1 MRRSKSVLNDEMNN
15 NYNLENNE
23 EQNQA
28 NKPKP
33 INISKIYGISQN
45 SRKLRKIEEELDQ
58 FDPDSLMI
66 RVDPTI
72 HSTKTIKQIQFYYY
86 NIKNEINKYISQ
98 EKLEESLKKKINKI
112 PKQIELLVH
121 PPKVSTIPP
130 NDNNNEKNANNNN
143 DNSKQK
149 NAENDMGTNDKDIQ
163 KENKPVIDYH
173 YKLKNLETEIGHS
186 YQKYNTIKS
195 KNNKLLIQL
204 EEMRKENLFYMNK
217 LSELKKELKEK
228 EKYYNETK
236 SKVEENIN
244 KNNQNDSLT
253 EIIEKQA
260 ILNKKTQEMTDNI
273 LDSNSE
279 YIEKMAKN
287 KYLDFQKKELEE
299 LIKNLEKKRNKEHQD
314 FNDKIK
320 DEYNKIKDYQK
331 ESKILNELDK
341 DKMNSLEELFNE
353 ILEETKTQN
362 SIQLIEHLSRTR
374 EENIS
379 FKSSVE
385 TLYEYVEKLQEEV
398 NTLEYIISFCE
409 EKMKNKIKLG
419 ENDIKNVDDINKASN
434 LYIKLQYHVIK
445 VLYKQYTDKLFE
457 ILKMYN
463 IDMSQKY
470 LFKSENINA
479 FIEFTVDLQE
489 KLKKIADKIK
499 IEAGSSGSKNFFDFN
514 KWNNKWD
521 RINMAKDEVIKDY
534 YNNFGKGLKF
544 NKKNIKSLVDAY
556 LSKESKKTPSN
567 KK

>member
-1 MRRSKSVLNDEMNN
+1 MRRSKSVLALKKENDNQ
-15 NYNLENNE
+15 LENNE
-23 EQNQA
+23 EETPTG
-28 NKPKP
+28 KLID
-33 INISKIYGISQN
+33 INKIYGKNSY
-45 SRKLRKIEEELDQ
+45 SRKLKKIEDELAQ
-58 FDPDSLMI
+58 FDPDSLMLK
-66 RVDPTI
+66 VDPTI
-72 HSTKTIKQIQFYYY
+72 HSTKTIKQIQFYYN
-86 NIKNEINKYISQ
+86 NIKKGINNYINQ

-121 PPKVSTIPP
+121 PPKVSTIPQ
-130 NDNNNEKNANNNN
+130 NDNNNSKAKNSGEAG
-143 DNSKQK
+143 
-149 NAENDMGTNDKDIQ
+149 DMQ

-228 EKYYNETK
+228 EKHYNETK

-244 KNNQNDSLT
+244 KNNENESLND
-253 EIIEKQA
+253 IIEKQTL
-260 ILNKKTQEMTDNI
+260 LNKKTQEMTDHI

-287 KYLDFQKKELEE
+287 KFLDFQRKELEE
-299 LIKNLEKKRNKEHQD
+299 LIKNLEQKRKEEHEE
-314 FNDKIK
+314 FNNKIK
-320 DEYNKIKDYQK
+320 DEYNKIKDYKK

-341 DKMNSLEELFNE
+341 EKMNNLEELFNE

-379 FKSSVE
+379 FKSSVDS
-385 TLYEYVEKLQEEV
+385 LYEYVEQLQEEV

-409 EKMKNKIKLG
+409 EEMKNKIKLG
-419 ENDIKNVDDINKASN
+419 ENDIKNVDDINKASS
-434 LYIKLQYHVIK
+434 LYIKLQYHVIR

-463 IDMSQKY
+463 VDLSDKY

-499 IEAGSSGSKNFFDFN
+499 IEAGSAISKNYFDFN

-521 RINMAKDEVIKDY
+521 KINMAKDEVIKE
-534 YNNFGKGLKF
+534 YNNTFGKGLKF
-544 NKKNIKSLVDAY
+544 NKKNIKSLVDGY
-556 LSKESKKTPSN
+556 LIKDKKTPSN

>member
-1 MRRSKSVLNDEMNN
+1 MRRSKSVLGSKMKIDNQI
-15 NYNLENNE
+15 ENNE
-23 EQNQA
+23 EENQTG
-28 NKPKP
+28 NV
-33 INISKIYGISQN
+33 IDVNKIYGKTQY
-45 SRKLRKIEEELDQ
+45 SRKLKKIEDELNQ
-58 FDPDSLMI
+58 FDPDSLMLK
-66 RVDPTI
+66 VDPTI
-72 HSTKTIKQIQFYYY
+72 HSTKTIKQIQFYYN
-86 NIKNEINKYISQ
+86 NIKNGINRYINQ

-121 PPKVSTIPP
+121 PPKVSTISTIPQ
-130 NDNNNEKNANNNN
+130 NDNIN
-143 DNSKQK
+143 NSKSK
-149 NAENDMGTNDKDIQ
+149 NVGETGDKDMQ

-228 EKYYNETK
+228 EKNYNETK
-236 SKVEENIN
+236 ARVEENIN
-244 KNNQNDSLT
+244 RNNENDSLND
-253 EIIEKQA
+253 IIEKQTL
-260 ILNKKTQEMTDNI
+260 LNKKTQEMTDKI

-299 LIKNLEKKRNKEHQD
+299 LIQNLEKKRKEEHEE
-314 FNDKIK
+314 FNNKIK
-320 DEYNKIKDYQK
+320 DEYNKIKDYKK

-341 DKMNSLEELFNE
+341 EKMNNLEELFNE

-379 FKSSVE
+379 FKSSVDS
-385 TLYEYVEKLQEEV
+385 LYEYVEKIQEEV

-409 EKMKNKIKLG
+409 EQMKNKIKLG
-419 ENDIKNVDDINKASN
+419 ENDIKNVDDINKASS

-463 IDMSQKY
+463 VDLNEKY

-499 IEAGSSGSKNFFDFN
+499 IEAGSAASKNYFDFN

-521 RINMAKDEVIKDY
+521 KINMAKDEVIKE
-534 YNNFGKGLKF
+534 YNSTFGKGLKF
-544 NKKNIKSLVDAY
+544 NKKNIKSLVDGY
-556 LSKESKKTPSN
+556 LIKDKKSPSN

>member
-1 MRRSKSVLNDEMNN
+1 MRRSKSVLALKKENDNQ
-15 NYNLENNE
+15 LENNE
-23 EQNQA
+23 EETPTG
-28 NKPKP
+28 KLID
-33 INISKIYGISQN
+33 INKIYGKNSY
-45 SRKLRKIEEELDQ
+45 SRKLKKIEDELNQ
-58 FDPDSLMI
+58 FDPDSLMLK
-66 RVDPTI
+66 VDPTI
-72 HSTKTIKQIQFYYY
+72 HSTKTIKQIQFYYN
-86 NIKNEINKYISQ
+86 NIKKGINNYINQ

-121 PPKVSTIPP
+121 PPKVSTIPQ
-130 NDNNNEKNANNNN
+130 NDNNNSKAKNSGEAG
-143 DNSKQK
+143 
-149 NAENDMGTNDKDIQ
+149 DMQ

-228 EKYYNETK
+228 EKHYNETK

-244 KNNQNDSLT
+244 KNNENESLND
-253 EIIEKQA
+253 IIEKQTL
-260 ILNKKTQEMTDNI
+260 LNKKTQEMTDHI
-273 LDSNSE
+273 LDSNTE

-299 LIKNLEKKRNKEHQD
+299 LIKNLEQKRKEEHEE
-314 FNDKIK
+314 FNNKIK
-320 DEYNKIKDYQK
+320 DEYNKIKDYKK

-341 DKMNSLEELFNE
+341 EKMNNLEELFNE

-379 FKSSVE
+379 FKSSVDS
-385 TLYEYVEKLQEEV
+385 LYEYVEQLQEEV

-409 EKMKNKIKLG
+409 EEMKNKIKLG
-419 ENDIKNVDDINKASN
+419 ENDIKNVDDINKASS

-463 IDMSQKY
+463 VDLNDKY

-499 IEAGSSGSKNFFDFN
+499 IEAGSAISKNYFDFN

-521 RINMAKDEVIKDY
+521 KINMAKDEVIKE
-534 YNNFGKGLKF
+534 YNNTFGKGLKF
-544 NKKNIKSLVDAY
+544 NKKNIKSLVDGY
-556 LSKESKKTPSN
+556 LIKDKKTPSN

>member
-1 MRRSKSVLNDEMNN
+1 MRRSKSVKNDHNN
-15 NYNLENNE
+15 NDKYQLENNE
-23 EQNQA
+23 EQNQT
-28 NKPKP
+28 NKMAT
-33 INISKIYGISQN
+33 IDISKTYGKTAI
-45 SRKLRKIEEELDQ
+45 SRKLKKIEDELDQ
-58 FDPDSLMI
+58 LDPYSLMM

-72 HSTKTIKQIQFYYY
+72 HSTKTIKQIQFYYN
-86 NIKNEINKYISQ
+86 NIKSEINKYISQ

-130 NDNNNEKNANNNN
+130 NDNNSKNDNANANNY
-143 DNSKQK
+143 KPK
-149 NAENDMGTNDKDIQ
+149 NQGDEQGTNDKDIQ

-173 YKLKNLETEIGHS
+173 YKLKNLETEIEHS

-204 EEMRKENLFYMNK
+204 EEMRKENIFYMNK

-253 EIIEKQA
+253 DIIEKQA
-260 ILNKKTQEMTDNI
+260 TLNRKTQEMTNNI

-299 LIKNLEKKRNKEHQD
+299 LIKNLEKKRNKEQQD

-320 DEYNKIKDYQK
+320 DEYNKIKDFQK

-341 DKMNSLEELFNE
+341 EKMDKLEQLFNE

-379 FKSSVE
+379 FKSSVD
-385 TLYEYVEKLQEEV
+385 TLIEYVEKLQEEV
-398 NTLEYIISFCE
+398 NTLEYIFSFCE
-409 EKMKNKIKLG
+409 EKMKDKIKLG
-419 ENDIKNVDDINKASN
+419 ENDIKNVDDINKAST

-457 ILKMYN
+457 ILKQNN
-463 IDMSQKY
+463 IDLNQKY

-499 IEAGSSGSKNFFDFN
+499 FEASGSGSRNYFDFN

-521 RINMAKDEVIKDY
+521 RINMAKDDVIKEY
-534 YNNFGKGLKF
+534 YSTFGKGLKF
-544 NKKNIKSLVDAY
+544 NKKSIKSLVDGY
-556 LSKESKKTPSN
+556 LSKDRKTPSN

>member
-1 MRRSKSVLNDEMNN
+1 MRRSKSVLALKKENDNQ
-15 NYNLENNE
+15 LENNE
-23 EQNQA
+23 EETPTG
-28 NKPKP
+28 KLID
-33 INISKIYGISQN
+33 INKIYGKNSY
-45 SRKLRKIEEELDQ
+45 SRKLKKIEDELAQ
-58 FDPDSLMI
+58 FDPDSLMLK
-66 RVDPTI
+66 VDPTI
-72 HSTKTIKQIQFYYY
+72 HSTKTIKQIQFYYN
-86 NIKNEINKYISQ
+86 NIKKGINNYINQ

-121 PPKVSTIPP
+121 PPKVSTIPQ
-130 NDNNNEKNANNNN
+130 NDNNNSKAKNSGEAG
-143 DNSKQK
+143 
-149 NAENDMGTNDKDIQ
+149 DMQ

-228 EKYYNETK
+228 EKHYNETK

-244 KNNQNDSLT
+244 KNNENESLND
-253 EIIEKQA
+253 IIEKQTL
-260 ILNKKTQEMTDNI
+260 LNKKTQEMTDHI

-287 KYLDFQKKELEE
+287 KFLDFQRKELEE
-299 LIKNLEKKRNKEHQD
+299 LIKNLEQKRKEEHEE
-314 FNDKIK
+314 FNNKIK
-320 DEYNKIKDYQK
+320 DEYNKIKDYKK

-341 DKMNSLEELFNE
+341 EKMNNLEELFNE

-379 FKSSVE
+379 FKSSVDS
-385 TLYEYVEKLQEEV
+385 LYEYVEQLQEEV

-409 EKMKNKIKLG
+409 EEMKNKIKLG
-419 ENDIKNVDDINKASN
+419 ENDIKNVDDINKASS

-463 IDMSQKY
+463 VDLNDKY

-499 IEAGSSGSKNFFDFN
+499 IEAGSAISKNYFDFN

-521 RINMAKDEVIKDY
+521 KINMAKDEVIKE
-534 YNNFGKGLKF
+534 YNNTFGKGLKF
-544 NKKNIKSLVDAY
+544 NKKNIKSLVDGY
-556 LSKESKKTPSN
+556 LIKDKKTPSN